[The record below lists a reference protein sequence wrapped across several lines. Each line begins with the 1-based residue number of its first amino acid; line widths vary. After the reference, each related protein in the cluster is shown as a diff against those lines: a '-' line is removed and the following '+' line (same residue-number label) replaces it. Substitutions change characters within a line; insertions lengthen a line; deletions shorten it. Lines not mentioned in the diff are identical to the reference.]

1 MGRQATF
8 QNFPMRVRG
17 FVDGWMDGWGG
28 TAGVRSLL
36 LAGGERPLSRMS
48 SGSRRARKETRQ
60 AFRVLGPRGNGSG
73 TDCNEAKSGE
83 LDRG

>member
-1 MGRQATF
+1 
-8 QNFPMRVRG
+8 
-17 FVDGWMDGWGG
+17 MDGWGG
-28 TAGVRSLL
+28 WHGRRSQPL

-48 SGSRRARKETRQ
+48 SGSRRPRKETRQ

-73 TDCNEAKSGE
+73 TDGNEAKSGE